1 MGTVMATLLMNVV
14 CVAVT
19 ALLMEPVTVMA
30 TLLINVV
37 CVAVMALLME
47 PVTVMAIL
55 RTSVVCVAVMGHPV
69 QKLFLIRC
77 SRPADQEKVVEVS
90 PLSLLSVRGRCWWA
104 VEPVITFTLQG
115 RP

>member
-14 CVAVT
+14 CVAVM
-19 ALLMEPVTVMA
+19 ALLMVPVTVMA
-30 TLLINVV
+30 TLLMNVV
-37 CVAVMALLME
+37 YVAVMALLME

-55 RTSVVCVAVMGHPV
+55 RTSVVYVAVMGHPV

-77 SRPADQEKVVEVS
+77 SRPADQEEKVVEV
-90 PLSLLSVRGRCWWA
+90 PLSLLLFRGRCWRA
-104 VEPVITFTLQG
+104 VEPVITFTLQR